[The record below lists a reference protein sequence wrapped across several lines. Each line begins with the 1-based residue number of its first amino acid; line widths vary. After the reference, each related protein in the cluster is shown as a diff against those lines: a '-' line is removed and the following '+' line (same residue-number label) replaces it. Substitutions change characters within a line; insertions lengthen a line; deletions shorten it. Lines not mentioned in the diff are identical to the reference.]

1 MGAGCVVPAGPL
13 GDGDLDRVDS
23 GPGALVADE
32 LGLVQGVEAYQGI
45 VVGARRG
52 HRLAVGQGLPVA
64 NGSALDS
71 AVGSEWTL
79 LVKSAS

>member
-1 MGAGCVVPAGPL
+1 MLGWVPQWCCGVNGSGPRRRLVVDRAVVVCVGAGCVVPAGPL

-45 VVGARRG
+45 VVGAC
-52 HRLAVGQGLPVA
+52 
-64 NGSALDS
+64 
-71 AVGSEWTL
+71 
-79 LVKSAS
+79 